1 MRILATISFALLAN
15 ALISGCAMVSTAP
28 RLDTKRIKTN
38 PIIVDHTC
46 VDLQQVPLT
55 YIRKARQEFGIAY
68 GHTSH
73 GSQIVSGM
81 QELMQKDDRFAF
93 DTFGSSTALSLFDR
107 EPSGDLGD
115 PNRSEWARRTRFM
128 LDKGWGD
135 VNIVVWSWCG
145 QVSSASPNDIQQ
157 YLDLMQRLEEDFPG
171 VVFIYM
177 TGHLDGSGE
186 NGNLHQRNEQ
196 IRRFCRENNKILYD
210 FADIERYDPDGKD
223 YLIKGADDACR
234 YRKDGAWN
242 NWAREWCDRNPGKCS
257 DYPCA
262 HSEALNCDRKAAAF
276 WWLMA
281 RIAGW
286 SPQR

>member
-1 MRILATISFALLAN
+1 MRILATIGCVLLTN
-15 ALISGCAMVSTAP
+15 ALISGCATVSKAP
-28 RLDTKRIKTN
+28 PLDTKRIKTTS
-38 PIIVDHTC
+38 IIVDHTC
-46 VDLQQVPLT
+46 VDLQQVPMM
-55 YIRKARQEFGIAY
+55 YIHKAQQMFGVAY

-81 QELMQKDDRFAF
+81 NELMQKDDRFAF

-107 EPSGDLGD
+107 EPSGDLGN
-115 PNRSEWARRTRFM
+115 PNRNAWALRTRFM

-135 VNIVVWSWCG
+135 VNIVMWSWCG
-145 QVSSASPNDIQQ
+145 QVSSASPQDIQQ
-157 YLDLMQRLEEDFPG
+157 YLDLMQGLEEDFPG
-171 VVFIYM
+171 VAFIYM

-210 FADIERYDPDGKD
+210 FANIERYDPDGKD
-223 YLIKGADDACR
+223 YLTKGADDACR
-234 YRKDGAWN
+234 YHQDGMTY
-242 NWAREWCDRNPGKCS
+242 NWAREWCNRNPGECV